1 MQSVE
6 TKPCPYCAEE
16 IRKDAKI
23 CRFCMMDLITGRP
36 IGQVDDGK
44 VEVSSPHQVK
54 ARSGVAD
61 GVKIGCGMFIVLPLL
76 ILVGLVVLAAIFVEC
91 GSY

>member
-6 TKPCPYCAEE
+6 TKPCSYCAEE

-54 ARSGVAD
+54 AHSGVAD

-76 ILVGLVVLAAIFVEC
+76 ILAGIVLLLWIASEFN
-91 GSY
+91 